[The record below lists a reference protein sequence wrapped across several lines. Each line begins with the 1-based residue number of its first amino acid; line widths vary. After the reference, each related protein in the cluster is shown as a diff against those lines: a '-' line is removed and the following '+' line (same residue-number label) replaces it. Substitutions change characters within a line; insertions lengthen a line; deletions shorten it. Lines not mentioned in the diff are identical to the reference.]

1 MNSHWFEQEEKG
13 SDESRTAY
21 AHPAFEAPKW
31 IQGGQ
36 LELRKPDSLQQT
48 ESVMSMVYNPGMAN
62 IHQTSPV
69 HMVVNS
75 AAFLVNP
82 ASINTWEL

>member
-1 MNSHWFEQEEKG
+1 MTSHWFEQEEKG

-48 ESVMSMVYNPGMAN
+48 ESVIYAHIDETITMQQIFKCMKFSN
-62 IHQTSPV
+62 IPCILKGIKS
-69 HMVVNS
+69 S
-75 AAFLVNP
+75 
-82 ASINTWEL
+82 E